1 MRVQV
6 SDLSGQL
13 LDMAVAKCEDFVPFW
28 DGINTLLKGTG
39 PGVLILGPGSSPLN
53 YSPST
58 DCDQG
63 GPIIERERLCVGYR
77 HQCDPEFCPTLDRNT
92 VCWARTTAGGH
103 LKYGPT
109 LLIAAMR
116 CYVASKLGNEVDI
129 PDWIQQ

>member
-58 DCDQG
+58 DWDKG
-63 GPIIERERLCVGYR
+63 GPIIERERFDLAFGGQVWWAVNSKAG
-77 HQCDPEFCPTLDRNT
+77 TRNIST
-92 VCWARTTAGGH
+92 ASRTFT
-103 LKYGPT
+103 GPT

-129 PDWIQQ
+129 PDWILQ